1 DCALC
6 VYRLLGQQANITPR
20 TCSVECEGSLDT
32 LKLRLC
38 QDVLLEED
46 VLALDNGKQEA
57 AGAEHQLV
65 KKYGGFMKRY
75 GGFMTRRSPAATG
88 GDSNAATEEGG
99 ARGDGKSQE
108 QEEDIRLE
116 ILKILNAEAEGAGL
130 RAGEESKRYGG
141 FMRRGGG
148 DLGLGE
154 GLLEEGAGR
163 GLKKRYGGFMRRVG
177 RPEWL
182 EDSKGS
188 GGVLKRAWEEGG
200 GGGPGGDPEEVR
212 GIHGLGETRPLP
224 PLPPTSHFLPLS
236 SALTFPP
243 LL

>member
-1 DCALC
+1 MLVMGACFALAVGADCGRDCALC

-116 ILKILNAEAEGAGL
+116 ILKILNAEAEGAGAEGGGRSL
-130 RAGEESKRYGG
+130 SATGG
-141 FMRRGGG
+141 FMRS
-148 DLGLGE
+148 
-154 GLLEEGAGR
+154 AM
-163 GLKKRYGGFMRRVG
+163 GGFMRRVG

-200 GGGPGGDPEEVR
+200 R
-212 GIHGLGETRPLP
+212 GFLGEIQKRYGG
-224 PLPPTSHFLPLS
+224 FMD
-236 SALTFPP
+236 
-243 LL
+243 